1 MLSNKAVLRKLLEGY
16 VICPITDNDGFQWLR
31 SEDGSE
37 MAQQVLEPL
46 GIELRLSRD
55 ETYARA
61 VYAEISPSMDG
72 SAIKAHAQDIIGLM
86 KPLLAFLETVSSAT
100 AQDVYLYYGQSVRFS
115 EIFVGI
121 ENNISARESFT
132 TVLKSKAFKSASSK
146 TSVKD
151 QLGAVLSS
159 LCDDG
164 YLQNNGSDVDVDL
177 GHYTVTG
184 KFAYATEL
192 FIYISEQIGP
202 EEIDDP
208 EDLSAQGGLF

>member
-46 GIELRLSRD
+46 GMELRLNRD

-61 VYAEISPSMDG
+61 VYAEISSMDG
-72 SAIKAHAQDIIGLM
+72 SAIKAHAQDVIGLM

-164 YLQNNGSDVDVDL
+164 YLQNDGSDVDL

-202 EEIDDP
+202 EELDDP
-208 EDLSAQGGLF
+208 EEVSTQGGLL